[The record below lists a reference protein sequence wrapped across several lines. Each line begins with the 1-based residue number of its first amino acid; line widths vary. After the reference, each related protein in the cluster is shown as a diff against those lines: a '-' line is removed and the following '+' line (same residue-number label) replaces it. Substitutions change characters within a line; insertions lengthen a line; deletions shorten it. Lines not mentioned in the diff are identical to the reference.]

1 LRPGALIA
9 VVIWVETSLHGN
21 WNGTFMDIGDWLDR
35 TSIVYRSSAD
45 SKRQA
50 LSAAADAAAKMLKMK
65 ASEVLDALMER
76 ESLGSTGVGRGVAV
90 PHARLAGLD
99 RMRAV
104 LVRLDKP
111 VAFDAVDGQPVD
123 LLFVLL
129 APEQSESEHLRALAR
144 VSRLF
149 RQSEV
154 REQLRQARTPD
165 ALHAILSRTSEA
177 SAA

>member
-1 LRPGALIA
+1 
-9 VVIWVETSLHGN
+9 
-21 WNGTFMDIGDWLDR
+21 
-35 TSIVYRSSAD
+35 
-45 SKRQA
+45 
-50 LSAAADAAAKMLKMK
+50 
-65 ASEVLDALMER
+65 MER

-129 APEQSESEHLRALAR
+129 APEQSESQHLRALAR

>member
-1 LRPGALIA
+1 
-9 VVIWVETSLHGN
+9 
-21 WNGTFMDIGDWLDR
+21 MDIGDWLDR
-35 TSIVYRSSAD
+35 AGIVYRSSAD

-50 LSAAADAAAKMLKMK
+50 LSAAADAAAKMLKLK
-65 ASEVLDALMER
+65 ASDILDALMER
-76 ESLGSTGVGRGVAV
+76 EGQGSTGVGRGVAV

-99 RMRAV
+99 RLRAV

-123 LLFVLL
+123 LLFVLF
-129 APEQSESEHLRALAR
+129 APEHAESQHLRALAR

-165 ALHAILSRTSEA
+165 ALYAILSRTAEA